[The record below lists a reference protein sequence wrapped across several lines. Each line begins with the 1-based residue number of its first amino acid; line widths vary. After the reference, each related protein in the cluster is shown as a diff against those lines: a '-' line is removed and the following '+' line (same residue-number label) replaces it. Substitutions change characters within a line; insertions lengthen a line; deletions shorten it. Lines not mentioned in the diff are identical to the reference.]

1 MSVCIT
7 GWAHNKFGVNL
18 GQSSENMIADVV
30 DKAIKHAEISVK
42 DIDAIF
48 VGTFNNGF
56 QKQDFHGALP
66 AVAQLDLRYIP
77 AMRVE
82 NACATGSA
90 AIHTAMNTIEAKRA
104 KTTLVVGVEKMTD
117 TAPEKVGDILLG
129 ASYRPEEGNTE
140 GGFTGVFGKIAEAYF
155 QKYGDKSDILA
166 KIAAKNHRNGCSN
179 PLAHMQKD
187 LGFEFCNTV
196 SDKNPYVAQPLRRTD
211 CSMVSDGAAAL
222 ILQDFDLALSAK
234 RAIAFRARRHVN
246 DILPLSKRE
255 KTEFEGAR
263 RAWSYALA
271 DAKIKLNDLSFV
283 ETHDCFTIAELI
295 EYEAM
300 GLTKIGEGFRAI
312 EEGWVDKGGVLPIN
326 PSGGLKSKG
335 HPVGATGVSQH
346 VMAAMQLTGE
356 AGEMQIKDANLAGIF
371 NMGGASVANYVSI
384 LEQIRQINQSLK
396 FSKVNRLKSIFNVQ
410 LLT

>member
-1 MSVCIT
+1 MMSVCIT

-271 DAKIKLNDLSFV
+271 DAKIKLSDLSFV

-384 LEQIRQINQSLK
+384 LEQIR
-396 FSKVNRLKSIFNVQ
+396 
-410 LLT
+410 

>member
-1 MSVCIT
+1 MTACIT
-7 GWAHNKFGVNL
+7 GWSHSKFGVNEEKT
-18 GQSSENMIADVV
+18 SENMIADVV
-30 DKAIKHAEISVK
+30 EKAIEHAEISAK
-42 DIDAIF
+42 EIDAIF

-66 AVAQLDLRYIP
+66 AVSQSDLRHVP

-90 AIHTAMNTIEAKRA
+90 AIHTAMNAIEAKKA

-117 TAPEKVGDILLG
+117 VSSEKVGDILLG
-129 ASYRPEEGNTE
+129 ASYRPEEGSTK
-140 GGFTGVFGKIAEAYF
+140 GGFTGVFASIAKSYF

-166 KIAAKNHRNGCSN
+166 KIAAKNHENGCSN
-179 PLAHMQKD
+179 PLAHMQKN
-187 LGFEFCNTV
+187 LGFEFCN
-196 SDKNPYVAQPLRRTD
+196 SISEKNPYVAAPLRRTD

-222 ILQDFDLALSAK
+222 IIQDFDLSLSAK

-263 RAWSYALA
+263 QAWHHALS
-271 DAKIKLNDLSFV
+271 DAKITLDDLSFV

-300 GLTKIGEGFRAI
+300 GLTKIGEGYKAI
-312 EEGWVDKGGVLPIN
+312 EEGWVQKTGKLPIN

-346 VMAAMQLTGE
+346 VMSAMQLTGE
-356 AGEMQIKDANLAGIF
+356 AGDMQINKANLAGIF

-384 LEQIRQINQSLK
+384 LE
-396 FSKVNRLKSIFNVQ
+396 RLR
-410 LLT
+410 

>member
-1 MSVCIT
+1 MSACIT
-7 GWAHNKFGVNL
+7 GWAHGKFGVNSE
-18 GQSSENMIADVV
+18 QTSENMIADVV
-30 DKAIKHAEISVK
+30 EKAIEHAEISAK
-42 DIDAIF
+42 EIDAIF

-66 AVAQLDLRYIP
+66 AVSQSDLRYVP

-90 AIHTAMNTIEAKRA
+90 AIHTAMNAIEAKKA

-117 TAPEKVGDILLG
+117 VSSERVGDILLG
-129 ASYRPEEGNTE
+129 ASYRPEEGDTK
-140 GGFTGVFGKIAEAYF
+140 GGFTGVFATIAKSYF

-166 KIAAKNHRNGCSN
+166 KIAAKNHENGCAN
-179 PLAHMQKD
+179 PFAHMQKKLD
-187 LGFEFCNTV
+187 FEFCNSV
-196 SDKNPYVAQPLRRTD
+196 SEKNPYVAEPLRRTD

-222 ILQDFDLALSAK
+222 IIQDIDIALSAK
-234 RAIAFRARRHVN
+234 RAIAFRSRRHVN

-263 RAWSYALA
+263 QAWQRALQ
-271 DAKIKLNDLSFV
+271 DAKITLDDLSFV

-300 GLTKIGEGFRAI
+300 GLTKIGDGYKAI
-312 EEGWVDKGGVLPIN
+312 EEGWVHKNGKLPIN

-346 VMAAMQLTGE
+346 VMSAMQLTGD
-356 AGEMQIKDANLAGIF
+356 AGDMQIGNANLAGIF

-384 LEQIRQINQSLK
+384 LERIR
-396 FSKVNRLKSIFNVQ
+396 
-410 LLT
+410 

>member
-1 MSVCIT
+1 MTACIT
-7 GWAHNKFGVNL
+7 GWSHSKFGVNL
-18 GQSSENMIADVV
+18 EQTSENMIADVV
-30 DKAIKHAEISVK
+30 EKAIEHAEISAK
-42 DIDAIF
+42 EIDAIF

-66 AVAQLDLRYIP
+66 AVSQSDLRHVP

-90 AIHTAMNTIEAKRA
+90 AIHTAMNAIEAKKA

-117 TAPEKVGDILLG
+117 VSSEKVGDILLG
-129 ASYRPEEGNTE
+129 ASYRPEEGNTK
-140 GGFTGVFGKIAEAYF
+140 GGFTGVFASIAKSYF

-166 KIAAKNHRNGCSN
+166 KIAAKNHENGCSN
-179 PLAHMQKD
+179 PLAHMQKN
-187 LGFEFCNTV
+187 LGFEFCN
-196 SDKNPYVAQPLRRTD
+196 SISEKNPYVAEPLRRTD

-222 ILQDFDLALSAK
+222 IIQDFDLSLSAK

-263 RAWSYALA
+263 QAWHHALS
-271 DAKIKLNDLSFV
+271 DAKITLDDLSFV

-300 GLTKIGEGFRAI
+300 GLTKIGEGYKAI
-312 EEGWVDKGGVLPIN
+312 EEGWVQKTGKLPIN

-346 VMAAMQLTGE
+346 VMSAMQLTGE
-356 AGEMQIKDANLAGIF
+356 AGDMQINKANLAGIF

-384 LEQIRQINQSLK
+384 LE
-396 FSKVNRLKSIFNVQ
+396 RLR
-410 LLT
+410 

>member
-1 MSVCIT
+1 MSACIT
-7 GWAHNKFGVNL
+7 GWAHSKFGVNSE
-18 GQSSENMIADVV
+18 QTSENMIADVV
-30 DKAIKHAEISVK
+30 EKAIEHAEISPK
-42 DIDAIF
+42 EIDAIF

-66 AVAQLDLRYIP
+66 AVSQSDLRYVP

-90 AIHTAMNTIEAKRA
+90 AIHTAMNAIEAKKA

-117 TAPEKVGDILLG
+117 VSSERVGDILLG
-129 ASYRPEEGNTE
+129 ASYRPEEGDTK
-140 GGFTGVFGKIAEAYF
+140 GGFTGVFATIAKSYF

-166 KIAAKNHRNGCSN
+166 QIAAKNHENGCTN
-179 PLAHMQKD
+179 PFAHMQKK
-187 LGFEFCNTV
+187 LNFEFCN
-196 SDKNPYVAQPLRRTD
+196 SISEKNPYVAEPLRRTD

-222 ILQDFDLALSAK
+222 IIQDFDLSLSAK

-263 RAWSYALA
+263 QAWHHALS
-271 DAKIKLNDLSFV
+271 DAKITLDDLSFV

-300 GLTKIGEGFRAI
+300 GLTKIGEGYRAI
-312 EEGWVDKGGVLPIN
+312 KEGWVQKTGKLPIN

-346 VMAAMQLTGE
+346 VMSAMQLTGE
-356 AGEMQIKDANLAGIF
+356 AGDMQINKANLAGIF

-384 LEQIRQINQSLK
+384 LE
-396 FSKVNRLKSIFNVQ
+396 RLR
-410 LLT
+410 

>member
-1 MSVCIT
+1 MTACIT
-7 GWAHNKFGVNL
+7 GWSHSKFGVNVE
-18 GQSSENMIADVV
+18 QTSENMIADVV
-30 DKAIKHAEISVK
+30 EKAIEHAEISATE
-42 DIDAIF
+42 IDAIF

-66 AVAQLDLRYIP
+66 AVSQSDLRHVP

-90 AIHTAMNTIEAKRA
+90 AIHTAMNAIEAKKA

-117 TAPEKVGDILLG
+117 VSSEKVGDILLG
-129 ASYRPEEGNTE
+129 ASYRPEEGSTK
-140 GGFTGVFGKIAEAYF
+140 GGFTGVFASIAKSYF
-155 QKYGDKSDILA
+155 QKFGDKSDILA
-166 KIAAKNHRNGCSN
+166 KIAAKNHENGCSN
-179 PLAHMQKD
+179 PLAHMQKN
-187 LGFEFCNTV
+187 LGFEFCN
-196 SDKNPYVAQPLRRTD
+196 SISEKNPYVAEPLRRTD

-222 ILQDFDLALSAK
+222 IIQDFDLSLSAK

-263 RAWSYALA
+263 QAWHHALS
-271 DAKIKLNDLSFV
+271 DAKITLDDLSFV

-300 GLTKIGEGFRAI
+300 GLTKIGEGYKAI
-312 EEGWVDKGGVLPIN
+312 EEGWVQKTGKLPIN

-346 VMAAMQLTGE
+346 VMSAMQLTGE
-356 AGEMQIKDANLAGIF
+356 AGDMQINKANLAGIF

-384 LEQIRQINQSLK
+384 LE
-396 FSKVNRLKSIFNVQ
+396 RLR
-410 LLT
+410 

>member
-1 MSVCIT
+1 MTACIT
-7 GWAHNKFGVNL
+7 GWSHSKFGVNVE
-18 GQSSENMIADVV
+18 QTSENMIADVV
-30 DKAIKHAEISVK
+30 EKAIEHAEISAK
-42 DIDAIF
+42 EIDAIF

-66 AVAQLDLRYIP
+66 AVSQSDLRHVP

-90 AIHTAMNTIEAKRA
+90 AIHTAMNAIEAKKA

-117 TAPEKVGDILLG
+117 VSSEKVGDILLG
-129 ASYRPEEGNTE
+129 ASYRPEEGSTK
-140 GGFTGVFGKIAEAYF
+140 GGFTGVFASIAKSYF

-166 KIAAKNHRNGCSN
+166 KIAAKNHENGCSN
-179 PLAHMQKD
+179 PLAHMQKN
-187 LGFEFCNTV
+187 LGFEFCN
-196 SDKNPYVAQPLRRTD
+196 SISEKNPYVAEPLRRTD

-222 ILQDFDLALSAK
+222 IIQDFDLSLSAK

-263 RAWSYALA
+263 QAWYHALL
-271 DAKIKLNDLSFV
+271 DAKITLDDLSFV

-300 GLTKIGEGFRAI
+300 GLTKIGEGYKAI
-312 EEGWVDKGGVLPIN
+312 EEGWVHKNGKLPIN

-346 VMAAMQLTGE
+346 VMSAMQLTGE
-356 AGEMQIKDANLAGIF
+356 AGDMQINKANLAGIF

-384 LEQIRQINQSLK
+384 LE
-396 FSKVNRLKSIFNVQ
+396 RLR
-410 LLT
+410 

>member
-271 DAKIKLNDLSFV
+271 DDKIKLNDLSFV

-384 LEQIRQINQSLK
+384 LEQIR
-396 FSKVNRLKSIFNVQ
+396 
-410 LLT
+410 

>member
-1 MSVCIT
+1 MTACIT
-7 GWAHNKFGVNL
+7 GWSHSKFGVNVE
-18 GQSSENMIADVV
+18 QTSENMIADVV
-30 DKAIKHAEISVK
+30 EKAIEHAEISAK
-42 DIDAIF
+42 EIDAIF

-66 AVAQLDLRYIP
+66 AVSQSDLRHVP

-90 AIHTAMNTIEAKRA
+90 AIHTAMNAIEAKKA

-117 TAPEKVGDILLG
+117 VSSEKVGDILLG
-129 ASYRPEEGNTE
+129 ASYRPEEGSTK
-140 GGFTGVFGKIAEAYF
+140 GGFTGVFASIAKSYF

-166 KIAAKNHRNGCSN
+166 KIAAKNHENGCSN
-179 PLAHMQKD
+179 PLAHMQKN
-187 LGFEFCNTV
+187 LGFEFCN
-196 SDKNPYVAQPLRRTD
+196 SISEKNPYVAAPLRRTD
-211 CSMVSDGAAAL
+211 CSMVSDGPAAL
-222 ILQDFDLALSAK
+222 IIQDFDLSLSAK

-263 RAWSYALA
+263 QAWHHALS
-271 DAKIKLNDLSFV
+271 DAKITLDELSFV

-295 EYEAM
+295 EYESM
-300 GLTKIGEGFRAI
+300 GLTKIGEGYKAI
-312 EEGWVDKGGVLPIN
+312 EEGWVQKTGKLPIN

-346 VMAAMQLTGE
+346 VMSAMQLTGE
-356 AGEMQIKDANLAGIF
+356 AGDMQINKANLAGIF

-384 LEQIRQINQSLK
+384 LE
-396 FSKVNRLKSIFNVQ
+396 RLR
-410 LLT
+410 

>member
-1 MSVCIT
+1 MSSCIT
-7 GWAHNKFGVNL
+7 GWAHNKFGVNTN
-18 GQSSENMIADVV
+18 QTSENMIAEVV
-30 DKAIKHAEISVK
+30 EQAINHAEISPK

-66 AVAQLDLRYIP
+66 AVSQLDLRYTP

-90 AIHTAMNTIEAKRA
+90 AIHTAMNAIEAKRA

-117 TAPEKVGDILLG
+117 TASEKVGDILLG
-129 ASYRPEEGNTE
+129 ASYRPEEGNTK
-140 GGFTGVFGKIAEAYF
+140 GGFTGVFATIANAYF

-166 KIAAKNHRNGCSN
+166 KIAAKNHENGCSN

-187 LGFEFCNTV
+187 LGFDFCNSV
-196 SDKNPYVAQPLRRTD
+196 SDKNPYVAEPLRRTD

-222 ILQDFDLALSAK
+222 IIQDFDLALSAK
-234 RAIAFRARRHVN
+234 RAIAFRARRHIN

-263 RAWSYALA
+263 QAWAYSLQ
-271 DAKIKLNDLSFV
+271 DAKISLNDLSFV

-300 GLTKIGEGFRAI
+300 GLTKLGEGYRAI
-312 EEGWVDKGGVLPIN
+312 EEGWVFKDGMLPIN

-346 VMAAMQLTGE
+346 VISAMQLTGE
-356 AGEMQIKDANLAGIF
+356 AGDMQVKDANLAGIF

-384 LEQIRQINQSLK
+384 LERIR
-396 FSKVNRLKSIFNVQ
+396 
-410 LLT
+410 

>member
-1 MSVCIT
+1 MSSCIT
-7 GWAHNKFGVNL
+7 GWAHSKFGVNTE
-18 GQSSENMIADVV
+18 QTSENMIADVV
-30 DKAIKHAEISVK
+30 EKAIEHSEISAK
-42 DIDAIF
+42 EINAIF

-66 AVAQLDLRYIP
+66 AVSQSDLRYVP

-90 AIHTAMNTIEAKRA
+90 AIHTAMNAIEAKKA

-117 TAPEKVGDILLG
+117 VSSERVGDILLG
-129 ASYRPEEGNTE
+129 ASYRPEEGDTK
-140 GGFTGVFGKIAEAYF
+140 GGFTGVFATIAKSYF

-166 KIAAKNHRNGCSN
+166 KIAAKNHENGCAN
-179 PLAHMQKD
+179 PFAHMQKKLD
-187 LGFEFCNTV
+187 FEFCN
-196 SDKNPYVAQPLRRTD
+196 SISEKNPYVAEPLRRTD

-222 ILQDFDLALSAK
+222 IIQDIDLALSAK
-234 RAIAFRARRHVN
+234 RAIAFRSRRHVN
-246 DILPLSKRE
+246 DILPISRRE

-263 RAWSYALA
+263 QAWRHALQ
-271 DAKIKLNDLSFV
+271 DAKITLDDLSFV

-300 GLTKIGEGFRAI
+300 GLTKIGEGYKAI
-312 EEGWVDKGGVLPIN
+312 EEGWVHKKGKLPIN

-346 VMAAMQLTGE
+346 VMSAMQLTGE
-356 AGEMQIKDANLAGIF
+356 AGDMQIGNANLAGIF

-384 LEQIRQINQSLK
+384 LERIR
-396 FSKVNRLKSIFNVQ
+396 
-410 LLT
+410 

>member
-1 MSVCIT
+1 MSGCIT
-7 GWAHNKFGVNL
+7 GWAHSKFGVNSN
-18 GQSSENMIADVV
+18 QTSEDMIADVV
-30 DKAIKHAEISVK
+30 QKAIDHAEISAK
-42 DIDAIF
+42 EIDAIF

-66 AVAQLDLRYIP
+66 AVSQSDLRHVP

-90 AIHTAMNTIEAKRA
+90 AIHTAMNAIEAKKA

-117 TAPEKVGDILLG
+117 VSSEKVGDILLG
-129 ASYRPEEGNTE
+129 ASYRPEEGSTK
-140 GGFTGVFGKIAEAYF
+140 GGFTGVFATIAKSYF

-166 KIAAKNHRNGCSN
+166 KIAAKNHEYGCSN
-179 PLAHMQKD
+179 PLAHMQKN
-187 LGFEFCNTV
+187 LSFEFCNSIT
-196 SDKNPYVAQPLRRTD
+196 DKNPYVAEPLRRTD

-222 ILQDFDLALSAK
+222 IIQDFDLSLSAK
-234 RAIAFRARRHVN
+234 RAIAFRARKHVN

-263 RAWSYALA
+263 QAWHHALS
-271 DAKIKLNDLSFV
+271 DAKITLDDLSFV

-300 GLTKIGEGFRAI
+300 GLTKIGEGYKAI
-312 EEGWVDKGGVLPIN
+312 EEGWVQKTGKLPIN

-346 VMAAMQLTGE
+346 VMSAMQLTGE
-356 AGEMQIKDANLAGIF
+356 AGDMQINKANLAGIF

-384 LEQIRQINQSLK
+384 LE
-396 FSKVNRLKSIFNVQ
+396 RLR
-410 LLT
+410 

>member
-1 MSVCIT
+1 MTACIT
-7 GWAHNKFGVNL
+7 GWSHSKFGVNVE
-18 GQSSENMIADVV
+18 QTSENMIADVV
-30 DKAIKHAEISVK
+30 EKAIEHAEISAK
-42 DIDAIF
+42 EIDAIF

-66 AVAQLDLRYIP
+66 AVSQSDLRHVP

-90 AIHTAMNTIEAKRA
+90 AIHTAMNAIEAKKA

-117 TAPEKVGDILLG
+117 VSSEKVGDILLG
-129 ASYRPEEGNTE
+129 ASYRPEEGSTK
-140 GGFTGVFGKIAEAYF
+140 GGFTGVFATIAKSYF

-166 KIAAKNHRNGCSN
+166 KIAAKNHENGCSN
-179 PLAHMQKD
+179 SLAHMQKN
-187 LGFEFCNTV
+187 LGFEFCN
-196 SDKNPYVAQPLRRTD
+196 SISEKNPYVAEPLRRTD

-222 ILQDFDLALSAK
+222 IIQDFDLSLSAK

-263 RAWSYALA
+263 QAWHHALS
-271 DAKIKLNDLSFV
+271 DAKITLDDLSFV

-300 GLTKIGEGFRAI
+300 GLTKIGEGYKAI
-312 EEGWVDKGGVLPIN
+312 EEGWVQKTGKLPIN

-346 VMAAMQLTGE
+346 VMSAMQLTGE
-356 AGEMQIKDANLAGIF
+356 AGDMQINKANLAGIF

-384 LEQIRQINQSLK
+384 LE
-396 FSKVNRLKSIFNVQ
+396 RLR
-410 LLT
+410 

>member
-1 MSVCIT
+1 MTACIT
-7 GWAHNKFGVNL
+7 GWSHSKFGVNVE
-18 GQSSENMIADVV
+18 QTSENMIADVV
-30 DKAIKHAEISVK
+30 EKAIEHAEISAK
-42 DIDAIF
+42 EIDAIF

-66 AVAQLDLRYIP
+66 AVSQSDLRHVP

-90 AIHTAMNTIEAKRA
+90 AIHTAMNAIEAKKA

-117 TAPEKVGDILLG
+117 VSSEKVGDILLG
-129 ASYRPEEGNTE
+129 ASYRPEEGSTK
-140 GGFTGVFGKIAEAYF
+140 GGFTGVFATIAKSYF
-155 QKYGDKSDILA
+155 QKYGDKSDTLA
-166 KIAAKNHRNGCSN
+166 KIAAKNHENGCSN
-179 PLAHMQKD
+179 PLAHMQKN
-187 LGFEFCNTV
+187 LGFEFCN
-196 SDKNPYVAQPLRRTD
+196 SISEKNPYVAEPLRRTD

-222 ILQDFDLALSAK
+222 IIQDFDSSLSAK

-263 RAWSYALA
+263 QAWHHALS
-271 DAKIKLNDLSFV
+271 DAKITLDDLSFV

-300 GLTKIGEGFRAI
+300 GLTKIGEGYKAI
-312 EEGWVDKGGVLPIN
+312 EEGWVQKTGKLPIN

-346 VMAAMQLTGE
+346 VMSAMQLTGE
-356 AGEMQIKDANLAGIF
+356 AGDMQINKANLAGIF

-384 LEQIRQINQSLK
+384 LE
-396 FSKVNRLKSIFNVQ
+396 RLR
-410 LLT
+410 

>member
-1 MSVCIT
+1 MSSCIT
-7 GWAHNKFGVNL
+7 GWAHNKFGVNKD
-18 GQSSENMIADVV
+18 QSSENMIAEVV
-30 DKAIKHAEISVK
+30 EQAINHAEISPK
-42 DIDAIF
+42 DIDAIY

-66 AVAQLDLRYIP
+66 AVSQIDLRYVP

-90 AIHTAMNTIEAKRA
+90 AIHTAMNAIEAKRA

-117 TAPEKVGDILLG
+117 TPSEKVGDILLG
-129 ASYRPEEGNTE
+129 ASYRPEEGDTK
-140 GGFTGVFGKIAEAYF
+140 GGFTGVFATIANAYF

-166 KIAAKNHRNGCSN
+166 KIAAKNHENGSVN
-179 PLAHMQKD
+179 PLAHMQKN
-187 LGFEFCNTV
+187 LGFDFCNFV
-196 SDKNPYVAQPLRRTD
+196 SEKNPYVAEPLRRTD

-222 ILQDFDLALSAK
+222 IIQDFDLALSAK

-263 RAWSYALA
+263 QAWSYALQ
-271 DAKIKLNDLSFV
+271 DAKINLEDLSFV

-300 GLTKIGEGFRAI
+300 GLTKLGEGYKAI
-312 EEGWVDKGGVLPIN
+312 EEGWVQKNGKLPIN

-346 VMAAMQLTGE
+346 VMSAMQLTGE
-356 AGEMQIKDANLAGIF
+356 ADEMQVKDANLAGIF

-384 LEQIRQINQSLK
+384 LERIR
-396 FSKVNRLKSIFNVQ
+396 
-410 LLT
+410 

>member
-1 MSVCIT
+1 MTACIT
-7 GWAHNKFGVNL
+7 GWSHSKFGVNVE
-18 GQSSENMIADVV
+18 QTSENMIADVV
-30 DKAIKHAEISVK
+30 EKAIEHAEISAK
-42 DIDAIF
+42 EIDAIF

-66 AVAQLDLRYIP
+66 AVSQSDLRHVP

-90 AIHTAMNTIEAKRA
+90 AIHTAMNAIEAKKA

-117 TAPEKVGDILLG
+117 VSSEKVGDILLG
-129 ASYRPEEGNTE
+129 ASYRPEEGSTK
-140 GGFTGVFGKIAEAYF
+140 GGFTGVFASIAKSYF
-155 QKYGDKSDILA
+155 QKFGDKSDILA
-166 KIAAKNHRNGCSN
+166 KIAAKNHENGCSN
-179 PLAHMQKD
+179 PLAHMQKN
-187 LGFEFCNTV
+187 LGFEFCN
-196 SDKNPYVAQPLRRTD
+196 SISEKNPYVAEPLRRTD

-222 ILQDFDLALSAK
+222 IIQDFDLSLSAK

-263 RAWSYALA
+263 QAWHHALS
-271 DAKIKLNDLSFV
+271 DAKITLDDLSFV

-300 GLTKIGEGFRAI
+300 GLTKIGEGYKAI
-312 EEGWVDKGGVLPIN
+312 EEGWVQKTGKLPIN

-346 VMAAMQLTGE
+346 VMSAMQLTGE
-356 AGEMQIKDANLAGIF
+356 AGDMQINKANLAGIF

-384 LEQIRQINQSLK
+384 LE
-396 FSKVNRLKSIFNVQ
+396 RLR
-410 LLT
+410 

>member
-1 MSVCIT
+1 MSSCIT
-7 GWAHNKFGVNL
+7 GWAHNKFGVNTN
-18 GQSSENMIADVV
+18 QTSENMIAEVV
-30 DKAIKHAEISVK
+30 EQAINHAEISPK

-66 AVAQLDLRYIP
+66 AVSQLDLRYTP

-90 AIHTAMNTIEAKRA
+90 AIHTAMNAIEAKRA

-117 TAPEKVGDILLG
+117 TSSEKVGDILLG
-129 ASYRPEEGNTE
+129 ASYRPEEGNTK
-140 GGFTGVFGKIAEAYF
+140 GGFTGVFATIANAYF

-166 KIAAKNHRNGCSN
+166 KIAAKNHENGCSN
-179 PLAHMQKD
+179 PLAHMQKN
-187 LGFEFCNTV
+187 LGFDFCNSV
-196 SDKNPYVAQPLRRTD
+196 SDKNPYVAEPLRRTD

-222 ILQDFDLALSAK
+222 IIQDFDLALSAK
-234 RAIAFRARRHVN
+234 RAIAFRARRHIN

-263 RAWSYALA
+263 QAWAYSLQ
-271 DAKIKLNDLSFV
+271 DAKISLNDLSFV

-300 GLTKIGEGFRAI
+300 GLTKLGEGYRAI
-312 EEGWVDKGGVLPIN
+312 EEGWVFKDGMLPIN

-346 VMAAMQLTGE
+346 VMSAMQLTGE
-356 AGEMQIKDANLAGIF
+356 AGDMQVKDANLAGIF
-371 NMGGASVANYVSI
+371 NMGGASVTNYVSI
-384 LEQIRQINQSLK
+384 LERIR
-396 FSKVNRLKSIFNVQ
+396 
-410 LLT
+410 